1 MGRVSAPGRIEQPAR
16 EPDVAGGPGV
26 RRGMR
31 RSAGRLP
38 LSLRDVV
45 NGDVVSRRARRG
57 PGHVDLDAASRR
69 QRVLVARPAVCP
81 RPHDVVAGLGIPSPP
96 RAPAPFPPSPLPK
109 TQNPN
114 TLCACYNTLPGLL
127 ILLLSVWQP
136 NPDPPLGAPYE
147 DHTRTTTRRFSPV
160 TSLLPLR
167 SASRVASRLG
177 LSIAGL
183 VPYTAPVLATQHK
196 ESVEGTGHGTVSETN
211 LLGLRWRRDPREPS
225 RPPPHPDELLFLL
238 DKRRL
243 WIALSGTHRPRPL
256 TDIVVLRS
264 RATGS
269 SAFPPSPPGLDTSHR
284 PANFWRVLR
293 TLQQA
298 ARSPA
303 RVRSAPDIQGR
314 EGFAQPPHQIP
325 ACVSRDAK
333 LDPAVGTQRATG
345 LPRTSRV
352 GTPIRL
358 HYDQREDPRLATSV
372 LADILKLENLGLA
385 PLLVWLALVDK
396 VSTFGLMHL
405 STPLPS
411 HRHALLPPDPRS
423 GFWRCGGDSHDHL
436 GRLSLVTLSR
446 RVNLSPPNSASR
458 VFWSHL
464 TTRGQR
470 PNRSALRST
479 SRELAPETGVS
490 DSETS
495 ARIPGSDLNSWMN
508 A

>member
-109 TQNPN
+109 TQNPKPNPN

-136 NPDPPLGAPYE
+136 NPDPPPPPGRTIRGPYE
-147 DHTRTTTRRFSPV
+147 DHHTSTTRTTNTTNTTIRTRFSPV

-196 ESVEGTGHGTVSETN
+196 ESVEGTGHGTARSARTQ
-211 LLGLRWRRDPREPS
+211 P
-225 RPPPHPDELLFLL
+225 PPPHPDELLFLL

-269 SAFPPSPPGLDTSHR
+269 SAFPPPLLASIHHIVR
-284 PANFWRVLR
+284 R
-293 TLQQA
+293 TFGA
-298 ARSPA
+298 A

-423 GFWRCGGDSHDHL
+423 GFWRCGCDSHDHL